1 MDNDFERQNSSL
13 KKVFERL
20 KFTFDKYRKVKN
32 NKFSIQDYLEELS
45 PYADKLIESLET
57 ETTKYEKGFCNLK
70 INTEQNVVELTFV
83 MLFKNISNDSIEKKE
98 LKRYVKR
105 STFKEEE
112 INELI
117 LKSKSFEIKKR

>member
-57 ETTKYEKGFCNLK
+57 EKTKYEKGFCNLK
-70 INTEQNVVELTFV
+70 FNTEQDVVELTFV
-83 MLFKNISNDSIEKKE
+83 LLFKNISNDSIEKKE

-105 STFKEEE
+105 RTFNEEV